1 MVTEGFQGGTST
13 EEMRYLEERVY
24 RDGQDRVDIQYSG
37 AGEMYTW
44 GGGTSR
50 ESLQAVG
57 MRTNIVFQGEGIQIL
72 EE

>member
-1 MVTEGFQGGTST
+1 MVTEGFQGDTST
-13 EEMRYLEERVY
+13 EEMRYLEENVY
-24 RDGQDRVDIQYSG
+24 RDGQYRVDIQYSG
-37 AGEMYTW
+37 AREMYTW